1 MKKNIKVL
9 HVIVSLANGGA
20 ERQLVEILK
29 HNKNHGVLILS
40 NADIYKE
47 TLENLG
53 NNYWELGV
61 EKKLFVFK
69 KIFAFKNIINKFNPD
84 IIQAWMYNACFFSS
98 ICKLMRLYNK
108 PIFWSIRCSEMITKY
123 YSFSLKFVIY
133 ACSKLSSKTDKI
145 IYNSFAGMK
154 YHQEIGFSKNND
166 EVVFNGVD
174 SNKFKANSVERKKL
188 RKRYNLNT
196 KDLVLLCVARVDP
209 MKNYEN
215 FLKAFEFVKKSNS
228 INSKLVL
235 IGKDTDKLKL
245 PIDCIALGMKKDIEI
260 YYNLADI
267 IISPSAFGEGF
278 SNVLIEGMLT
288 NLLPVA
294 TDVGDSKKIIGN
306 TGYIIESSNIETIQN
321 KLLKIINLKNLHI
334 KNLANKSRNRASKM
348 FSVNKMIQSYN
359 NIYTEV
365 ID

>member
-1 MKKNIKVL
+1 
-9 HVIVSLANGGA
+9 
-20 ERQLVEILK
+20 
-29 HNKNHGVLILS
+29 
-40 NADIYKE
+40 
-47 TLENLG
+47 
-53 NNYWELGV
+53 
-61 EKKLFVFK
+61 
-69 KIFAFKNIINKFNPD
+69 
-84 IIQAWMYNACFFSS
+84 
-98 ICKLMRLYNK
+98 
-108 PIFWSIRCSEMITKY
+108 
-123 YSFSLKFVIY
+123 
-133 ACSKLSSKTDKI
+133 
-145 IYNSFAGMK
+145 
-154 YHQEIGFSKNND
+154 
-166 EVVFNGVD
+166 
-174 SNKFKANSVERKKL
+174 
-188 RKRYNLNT
+188 
-196 KDLVLLCVARVDP
+196 
-209 MKNYEN
+209 
-215 FLKAFEFVKKSNS
+215 
-228 INSKLVL
+228 L